1 MKKLSLKRIIIFSR
15 LQVTGIY
22 GKNIWKIL
30 GLATS
35 LPVILVLVSF
45 LVQRSGYRRR
55 CTIYRN
61 SYHRM
66 RIHTV
71 PADHAE

>member
-45 LVQRSGYRRR
+45 LVQQVRIQETLHDLPKQLS
-55 CTIYRN
+55 
-61 SYHRM
+61 SY
-66 RIHTV
+66 
-71 PADHAE
+71 ADSYCSR